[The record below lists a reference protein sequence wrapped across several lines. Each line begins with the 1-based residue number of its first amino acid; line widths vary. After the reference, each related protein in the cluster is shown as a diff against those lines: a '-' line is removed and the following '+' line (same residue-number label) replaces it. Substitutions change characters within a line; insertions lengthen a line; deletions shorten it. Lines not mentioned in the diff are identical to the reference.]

1 MFEVMTFLAGAIVV
15 AEVVIPVTVDVLSGL
30 F

>member
-1 MFEVMTFLAGAIVV
+1 MFEVMTFLAGAVIVV
-15 AEVVIPVTVDVLSGL
+15 DLVIPVALETISGL

>member
-1 MFEVMTFLAGAIVV
+1 MFEVMKFLEGAVIVADLVILV
-15 AEVVIPVTVDVLSGL
+15 ALETISGL